1 MQPYFLPYIGYFQ
14 LINMVDE
21 FIIYDN
27 IQYTKKGWI
36 NRNRILQNDKPYHI
50 TLPLKKASD
59 YLDVK
64 DRYIADNFDRKK
76 LLSQVKS
83 AYSKAPYYPEIF
95 EYFKT
100 IIMFNDQNLFA
111 YTYNSILKILEILD
125 IKTKIDISSH
135 IPINHNLK
143 SQEKVLAFCRYK
155 NATTYINPPG
165 GVLLYDKLTFKDNNI
180 DLQFQKPI
188 VEMYKQYNNEFVD
201 SLSIL
206 DVLMF
211 NGIEKTR
218 LMIKKHDF
226 LID

>member
-95 EYFKT
+95 EIFKT

-143 SQEKVLAFCRYK
+143 SHEKVLALCKYK
-155 NATTYINPPG
+155 NATAYINPPG

-188 VEMYKQYNNEFVD
+188 VEMYKQFNNEFVD

-226 LID
+226 LIE